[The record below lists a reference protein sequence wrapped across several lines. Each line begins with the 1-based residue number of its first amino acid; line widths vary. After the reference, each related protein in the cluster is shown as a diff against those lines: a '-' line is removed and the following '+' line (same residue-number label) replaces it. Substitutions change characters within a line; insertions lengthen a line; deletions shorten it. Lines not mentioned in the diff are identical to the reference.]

1 MKNVR
6 VKKFSE
12 WTESTLGRS
21 GDEASLK
28 KATSNTSAGKRVF
41 GSKAPSVG
49 YSNGAKVKR

>member
-12 WTESTLGRS
+12 WTESALGRS

>member
-41 GSKAPSVG
+41 GSKASSVG

>member
-1 MKNVR
+1 MDSTRK
-6 VKKFSE
+6 KKFSD
-12 WTESTLGRS
+12 WTESTLTRA

-28 KATSNTSAGKRVF
+28 KAASNTSAGKRAF